1 MGAENSSEEIDVK
14 NKDVQDIPKVFDVY
28 DCPHCDLMFPSV
40 VDVEGHISIEHEDL
54 KENIVRCSECKKVL
68 PNDQKAIKH
77 HMINEHIKPK
87 QKTVVIDETPNNE
100 QSKPNNR

>member
-14 NKDVQDIPKVFDVY
+14 NKDVQDI
-28 DCPHCDLMFPSV
+28 
-40 VDVEGHISIEHEDL
+40 EHEDI

-68 PNDQKAIKH
+68 PNDHKAIKH

-87 QKTVVIDETPNNE
+87 QKSIVIDATLNNE
-100 QSKPNNR
+100 LTSKPNNR